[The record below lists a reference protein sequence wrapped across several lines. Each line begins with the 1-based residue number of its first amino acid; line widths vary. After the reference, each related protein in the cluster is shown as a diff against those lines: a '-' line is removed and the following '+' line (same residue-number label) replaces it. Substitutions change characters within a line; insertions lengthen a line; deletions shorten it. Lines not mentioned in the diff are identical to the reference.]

1 MPKASPIPRA
11 RKQEISYE
19 NVNAGMTVSPG
30 GLTTNTDTDPE
41 EPFVVVLYCS
51 IKKAT

>member
-1 MPKASPIPRA
+1 MKIWVW
-11 RKQEISYE
+11 YL
-19 NVNAGMTVSPG
+19 VMTY
-30 GLTTNTDTDPE
+30 NTDTDPE